1 MTYTFDP
8 NRFELIEFYSYPCCV
23 VDRSEE
29 YADEEGWRHIKGDKS
44 VKDFFEAAL
53 KHAESLVGR
62 SLMDNKIAIK
72 VHDKVENAIFFV
84 GYKDNIWCIGNMLNP
99 YMNSCYK
106 LDLTTLV
113 KTPYPTC

>member
-1 MTYTFDP
+1 VG
-8 NRFELIEFYSYPCCV
+8 FELVEFYSYPCCV
-23 VDRSEE
+23 VDRSKEYEE
-29 YADEEGWRHIKGDKS
+29 GGWRHIDGDKS

-53 KHAESLVGR
+53 KHTESIVGR

-72 VHDKVENAIFFV
+72 VHDKVEHAIFFV
-84 GYKDNIWCIGNMLNP
+84 GYKDNIWCVGSMLNP